1 MRDNKVL
8 EIFQKHT
15 KKKLKEMNLF
25 RHLKKEAKEQA
36 KLDKKKI
43 KIEKLKPIK

>member
-1 MRDNKVL
+1 MKLIANKYDYKMPTYKKWVEL
-8 EIFQKHT
+8 E
-15 KKKLKEMNLF
+15 
-25 RHLKKEAKEQA
+25 KKEAKEQA